1 VNVPRIKGTHTAM
14 KSGMMA
20 AEAAYGELAAGRTG
34 PLHMNGYARNLAA
47 SWVHHELEQVRQYV
61 SLAITIACMLLRLA

>member
-1 VNVPRIKGTHTAM
+1 VNVPRIKGTHT
-14 KSGMMA
+14 
-20 AEAAYGELAAGRTG
+20 GRTG